1 MHIKPPSIKAH
12 EDVLRHYNVSS
23 VYLAREVA
31 ERMTAKNVGA
41 VVVKDFGRLIGI
53 LTERDLL
60 KAKLNAAKQRL
71 DAVLA
76 ELPDGGAS
84 LTQADDQSNEGDRL

>member
-1 MHIKPPSIKAH
+1 MSAMATSHLIEQITERVDRVLLRQEELQRTKA
-12 EDVLRHYNVSS
+12 L
-23 VYLAREVA
+23 
-31 ERMTAKNVGA
+31 
-41 VVVKDFGRLIGI
+41 
-53 LTERDLL
+53 LTQQVHALTQERDLL

-84 LTQADDQSNEGDRL
+84 LIEPASNAD

>member
-1 MHIKPPSIKAH
+1 MGAMATSNLIEQIT
-12 EDVLRHYNVSS
+12 ERVDRVLLRQEE
-23 VYLAREVA
+23 LQRTK
-31 ERMTAKNVGA
+31 M
-41 VVVKDFGRLIGI
+41 L
-53 LTERDLL
+53 LTQQVNALTLERDLL

>member
-1 MHIKPPSIKAH
+1 MSAMATSHLIEQITERVDRVLLRQEELQRTKA
-12 EDVLRHYNVSS
+12 L
-23 VYLAREVA
+23 
-31 ERMTAKNVGA
+31 
-41 VVVKDFGRLIGI
+41 
-53 LTERDLL
+53 LTQQVHALTQERDLL

-84 LTQADDQSNEGDRL
+84 LIESASNADEEGIA

>member
-1 MHIKPPSIKAH
+1 MSAMATSHLIEQITERVDRVLLRQEELQRTKA
-12 EDVLRHYNVSS
+12 L
-23 VYLAREVA
+23 
-31 ERMTAKNVGA
+31 
-41 VVVKDFGRLIGI
+41 
-53 LTERDLL
+53 LTQQVHALTQERDLL

-84 LTQADDQSNEGDRL
+84 LIDPASNVDEEGVA

>member
-1 MHIKPPSIKAH
+1 MSAMATSHLIEQITERVDRVLLRQEELQRTKA
-12 EDVLRHYNVSS
+12 L
-23 VYLAREVA
+23 
-31 ERMTAKNVGA
+31 
-41 VVVKDFGRLIGI
+41 
-53 LTERDLL
+53 LTQQVHALTQERDLL

-84 LTQADDQSNEGDRL
+84 LSSPPAIPMKRESHEPR

>member
-1 MHIKPPSIKAH
+1 MSVMATSHLIEQITERVDRVLLRQEELQRTKA
-12 EDVLRHYNVSS
+12 L
-23 VYLAREVA
+23 
-31 ERMTAKNVGA
+31 
-41 VVVKDFGRLIGI
+41 
-53 LTERDLL
+53 LTQQVHALTQERDLL

-84 LTQADDQSNEGDRL
+84 LIEPASNVDEEGVA

>member
-1 MHIKPPSIKAH
+1 MSVMATSHLIEQITERVDRVLLRQEELQRTKA
-12 EDVLRHYNVSS
+12 L
-23 VYLAREVA
+23 
-31 ERMTAKNVGA
+31 
-41 VVVKDFGRLIGI
+41 
-53 LTERDLL
+53 LTQQVHALTQERDLL

-84 LTQADDQSNEGDRL
+84 LIGPPGNADEEGAA

>member
-1 MHIKPPSIKAH
+1 MATSHLIEQITERVDRVLLRQEELQRTKA
-12 EDVLRHYNVSS
+12 L
-23 VYLAREVA
+23 
-31 ERMTAKNVGA
+31 
-41 VVVKDFGRLIGI
+41 
-53 LTERDLL
+53 LTQQVHALTQERDLL

-84 LTQADDQSNEGDRL
+84 LIKPASKADEEGIA

>member
-1 MHIKPPSIKAH
+1 MSAMATSHLIEQITERVDRVLLRQEELQRTKA
-12 EDVLRHYNVSS
+12 L
-23 VYLAREVA
+23 
-31 ERMTAKNVGA
+31 
-41 VVVKDFGRLIGI
+41 
-53 LTERDLL
+53 LTQQVHALTQERDLL

-84 LTQADDQSNEGDRL
+84 LIGPASNPDDEGVA

>member
-1 MHIKPPSIKAH
+1 MSAMATSHLIEQITERVDRVLLRQEDLQRTKA
-12 EDVLRHYNVSS
+12 L
-23 VYLAREVA
+23 
-31 ERMTAKNVGA
+31 
-41 VVVKDFGRLIGI
+41 
-53 LTERDLL
+53 LTQQVHALTQERDLL

-84 LTQADDQSNEGDRL
+84 LIEPASNVDEEGVA

>member
-1 MHIKPPSIKAH
+1 MSAMATSHLIEQITERVDRVLLRQEELQRTKA
-12 EDVLRHYNVSS
+12 L
-23 VYLAREVA
+23 
-31 ERMTAKNVGA
+31 
-41 VVVKDFGRLIGI
+41 
-53 LTERDLL
+53 LTQQVHALTQERDLL

-84 LTQADDQSNEGDRL
+84 LIEPASNVDEEGVA

>member
-1 MHIKPPSIKAH
+1 M
-12 EDVLRHYNVSS
+12 
-23 VYLAREVA
+23 
-31 ERMTAKNVGA
+31 
-41 VVVKDFGRLIGI
+41 
-53 LTERDLL
+53 ERDLL

-84 LTQADDQSNEGDRL
+84 LSGGGKNASDEERA

>member
-1 MHIKPPSIKAH
+1 MSAMATSHLIEQITERVDRVLLRQEELQRTKA
-12 EDVLRHYNVSS
+12 L
-23 VYLAREVA
+23 
-31 ERMTAKNVGA
+31 
-41 VVVKDFGRLIGI
+41 
-53 LTERDLL
+53 LTQQVHALTQERDLL

-84 LTQADDQSNEGDRL
+84 LVEPASNVDEEGVA

>member
-1 MHIKPPSIKAH
+1 MSVMATSHLIEQITERVDRVLLRQEELQRTKALLTQQMHA
-12 EDVLRHYNVSS
+12 
-23 VYLAREVA
+23 
-31 ERMTAKNVGA
+31 
-41 VVVKDFGRLIGI
+41 
-53 LTERDLL
+53 LTQERDLL

-84 LTQADDQSNEGDRL
+84 LIGPTGNADEEGAA

>member
-1 MHIKPPSIKAH
+1 MSAMATSHLIEQITERVDRVLLRQEELQRTKA
-12 EDVLRHYNVSS
+12 L
-23 VYLAREVA
+23 
-31 ERMTAKNVGA
+31 
-41 VVVKDFGRLIGI
+41 
-53 LTERDLL
+53 LTQQVHALTQERDLL

-84 LTQADDQSNEGDRL
+84 LIEPASNADEEGGA

>member
-1 MHIKPPSIKAH
+1 MSVMATSHLIEQITERVDRVLLRQEELQRTKA
-12 EDVLRHYNVSS
+12 L
-23 VYLAREVA
+23 
-31 ERMTAKNVGA
+31 
-41 VVVKDFGRLIGI
+41 
-53 LTERDLL
+53 LTQQVHALTQERDLL

-84 LTQADDQSNEGDRL
+84 LIDPASNVDEEGVA